1 MMDAELKMKEAEKK
15 WNSPEF
21 KRKIKEAE
29 KRAKEAEKMIN
40 SPEFKKKIADAEAK
54 AKIAAE
60 QANSRIIVL
69 NNQNKNGNILTDD
82 NIKIFIDGKPATKTE
97 MNQFPPEKIEK
108 MEVFKKGFHGNT
120 NAEIRITT
128 KK

>member
-1 MMDAELKMKEAEKK
+1 MEAEKLA
-15 WNSPEF
+15 NSPEF
-21 KRKIKEAE
+21 KRKLKEAE
-29 KRAKEAEKMIN
+29 KRGKEAKKLIN

-69 NNQNKNGNILTDD
+69 NNQNKNGNISTNE

-108 MEVFKKGFHGNT
+108 MEVFKKGTGDT
-120 NAEIRITT
+120 KSGEIYITT